1 LEFRDDDIKKTTRL
15 GKKDEDITI
24 HRPLLVEFHSRM
36 QKNEIMESLNKL
48 KNAEAV
54 YKQLSIA
61 HDMTQRE
68 SEQCRTLVEEAKQ
81 KEAQETGNY
90 IYRVRG

>member
-1 LEFRDDDIKKTTRL
+1 
-15 GKKDEDITI
+15 
-24 HRPLLVEFHSRM
+24 
-36 QKNEIMESLNKL
+36 MESLNEL

-54 YKQLSIA
+54 YKQLSSIA

-68 SEQCRTLVEEAKQ
+68 RDQCRTLVEEAKQ

-90 IYRVRG
+90 IYRVRGQPGAWSGE